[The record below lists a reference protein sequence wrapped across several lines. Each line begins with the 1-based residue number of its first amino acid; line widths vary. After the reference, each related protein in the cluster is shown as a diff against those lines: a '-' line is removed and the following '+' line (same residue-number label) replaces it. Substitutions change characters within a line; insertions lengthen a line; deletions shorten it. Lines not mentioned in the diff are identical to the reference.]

1 MNVKCVSCLLIFL
14 LVFPPLKIGE
24 FRVIS
29 FISEFHSF
37 EKGEWPRSKMK
48 IVFEQKTNVNTTKIM
63 MIPKIKSQADL
74 TGLRRNS
81 DRTVFRGV
89 ADWDVIRDSGRN
101 KRSSGPYYHCRS
113 FDFLPSFVLMSFC
126 FLPILKRKMSPKRLA
141 QKERERHKKR
151 KRRWDVKIICIFF
164 YFIHSHSSQF
174 LFSD

>member
-1 MNVKCVSCLLIFL
+1 MRANDAIFSKAIFLIIAPNAMNVKCVSCLLIFL

-74 TGLRRNS
+74 TGLRRIS
-81 DRTVFRGV
+81 VRTVFRGV

-113 FDFLPSFVLMSFC
+113 FDFLPSFVVVLLFFADFKKENES
-126 FLPILKRKMSPKRLA
+126 KKTSSKGERATQKAKKKM
-141 QKERERHKKR
+141 
-151 KRRWDVKIICIFF
+151 WC
-164 YFIHSHSSQF
+164 
-174 LFSD
+174 